1 MQDSNTPVRSDDQL
15 FVGIDWGGIHHQLC
29 AVSSSGQRLRQ
40 LRVSHDVA
48 GLRQLD
54 SELAQLGTDLPI
66 CLERSEGLLVE
77 RLQAGGHRVFPV
89 NPRIAARVRERYR
102 VASSKDDVFDAF
114 ALADTLRHEHA
125 HWRPMAVASPVLA
138 ELRALSR
145 DRDRLLE
152 SQQRVEAQ
160 LRAILDAY
168 HPAPTQ
174 LFSSIDR
181 DITLAFIADYPTPQA
196 ASRLGEQRMAAFCR
210 RQSYRGR
217 VDPAVLTQRLKDNL
231 LSGAEGTVAGKAHSA
246 LVFSELLGLLNRQ
259 LDDYDDALQIT
270 LAKHPDAHIF
280 RSFPGVGLLTACTL
294 LAEIGE
300 DRNYYP
306 AVGMLLAEA
315 GLSPVTRASGR
326 SHRVGFRYAAN
337 TRLREAC
344 TWWAYNSLKSSPW
357 ARSAYDQARARKQPH
372 HRALRGLG
380 ARWMRVLWRAWT
392 DGVPYDEARHL
403 RLAPDGEETTPD
415 RGEPADADSNEA
427 PAA

>member
-1 MQDSNTPVRSDDQL
+1 MQDSNTMDPRGDEV
-15 FVGIDWGGIHHQLC
+15 FVGIDWGGSHHQLC
-29 AVSSSGQRLRQ
+29 AVNATGQRQRQ
-40 LRVSHDVA
+40 VRVSHDVA
-48 GLRQLD
+48 GLDQLD
-54 SELAQLGTDLPI
+54 AELARLGPGLPI
-66 CLERSEGLLVE
+66 CVERAEGLLVE

-89 NPRIAARVRERYR
+89 NPRIAARARERYR

-114 ALADTLRHEHA
+114 TLADTLRHEHP
-125 HWRPMAVASPVLA
+125 HWRPLPIASPALA

-160 LRAILDAY
+160 LHAILDAY
-168 HPAPTQ
+168 HPAPAQ

-196 ASRLGEQRMAAFCR
+196 AARIGEQRMAAFCR

-217 VDPAVLTQRLKDNL
+217 VDPAVLAQRLKDHL

-246 LVFSELLGLLNRQ
+246 LVFAELLGLLNRQ
-259 LDDYDDALQIT
+259 LADYDDALERA
-270 LAKHPDAHIF
+270 LAKHPDTRIF
-280 RSFPGVGLLTACTL
+280 RSFPGVGPITAATL

-300 DRNYYP
+300 DRDHYP
-306 AVGMLLAEA
+306 AAGVLLAEA
-315 GLSPVTRASGR
+315 GLAPVTRSSGR

-344 TWWAYNSLKSSPW
+344 MWWAYNSLKSSPW
-357 ARSAYDQARARKQPH
+357 ARAAYDDARARKQPH

-392 DGVPYDEARHL
+392 DGIPYDQARHL
-403 RLAPDGEETTPD
+403 KTG
-415 RGEPADADSNEA
+415 PACQDSTAQPIEA
-427 PAA
+427 TAAA

>member
-1 MQDSNTPVRSDDQL
+1 M
-15 FVGIDWGGIHHQLC
+15 
-29 AVSSSGQRLRQ
+29 A
-40 LRVSHDVA
+40 
-48 GLRQLD
+48 QLD
-54 SELAQLGTDLPI
+54 AELAQLGRRLRVCI
-66 CLERSEGLLVE
+66 ERSEGLLVE
-77 RLQAGGHRVFPV
+77 RLQTCGHRVFAV
-89 NPRIAARVRERYR
+89 NPRIAARARERYR

-125 HWRPMAVASPVLA
+125 HWRPLPVASPALA

-160 LRAILDAY
+160 LRAILEAY
-168 HPAPTQ
+168 HPAPAA

-196 ASRLGEQRMAAFCR
+196 ASRVGEQRMAAFCR

-217 VDPAVLTQRLKDNL
+217 VDPAVLARRLKENL
-231 LSGAEGTVAGKAHSA
+231 LSGAEGTVAGKSQSA
-246 LVFSELLGLLNRQ
+246 LMFAELLGLLNRQ
-259 LDDYDDALQIT
+259 LADYDDALELA

-280 RSFPGVGLLTACTL
+280 QSFPGVGLLTACTL

-300 DRNYYP
+300 DRGYYP

-315 GLSPVTRASGR
+315 GLAPVTRASGR

-357 ARSAYDQARARKQPH
+357 ARAAYDEARARKQPH

-403 RLAPDGEETTPD
+403 KAPAQDTGPMTEELQPDQPTPD
-415 RGEPADADSNEA
+415 RTPEST
-427 PAA
+427 AA

>member
-1 MQDSNTPVRSDDQL
+1 MQNSNTIKPGVDEV
-15 FVGIDWGGIHHQLC
+15 FVGIDWGASHHQLC
-29 AVSSSGQRLRQ
+29 AVNATGQRLRQ
-40 LRVSHDVA
+40 VRLSHDVA
-48 GLRQLD
+48 GLAQLD
-54 SELAQLGTDLPI
+54 AELAQLGASLPI
-66 CLERSEGLLVE
+66 CVERSEGLLIE
-77 RLQAGGHRVFPV
+77 RLQDRRHRVFPV
-89 NPRIAARVRERYR
+89 NPRVAARARERYR

-114 ALADTLRHEHA
+114 TLADTLRHEHP
-125 HWRPMAVASPVLA
+125 HWRPLPVASPALA

-168 HPAPTQ
+168 HPAPAQ

-196 ASRLGEQRMAAFCR
+196 AARIGEQRMAAFCR

-217 VDPAVLTQRLKDNL
+217 VDPAVLAQRLKNHL
-231 LSGAEGTVAGKAHSA
+231 LTGAEGTVAGRSHSA
-246 LVFSELLGLLNRQ
+246 QVFAELLGVLNRQ
-259 LDDYDDALQIT
+259 LADYDKRLELA
-270 LAKHPDAHIF
+270 LAKHPDAQIF
-280 RSFPGVGLLTACTL
+280 RSFPGVGLLTAATL

-300 DRNYYP
+300 DREHYP
-306 AVGMLLAEA
+306 AVGVLLAEA
-315 GLSPVTRASGR
+315 GLAPVTRASGR

-344 TWWAYNSLKSSPW
+344 MWWAYNSLKTSPW
-357 ARSAYDQARARKQPH
+357 ARAAYDDARARNQSH

-392 DGVPYDEARHL
+392 DGVPYDPGRHL
-403 RLAPDGEETTPD
+403 KTG
-415 RGEPADADSNEA
+415 PASEA
-427 PAA
+427 LTDKPTKGTAAA